1 MKTLILSLG
10 LLLLAASQA
19 VAVDLV
25 NKDNKSYKVRVTSDN
40 GSTTT
45 SIGPMTSMGN
55 ICYGSCRIEVETV
68 GSIPASYDQ
77 SILIQAGKLVVE

>member
-1 MKTLILSLG
+1 MKTLVLSLG
-10 LLLLAASQA
+10 LLLLAATQA

-40 GSTTT
+40 GSST
-45 SIGPMTSMGN
+45 IFINPMSSKGDL
-55 ICYGSCRIEVETV
+55 CSGSCRIEVETV

-77 SILIQAGKLVVE
+77 SIVIQSGKLIVE